1 MTDLLVA
8 AFLYLCL
15 DFIYRVK
22 EEASGAEMAFVF
34 YVLLSDG
41 VFFYMYG
48 VGGVGS
54 CPLIDY

>member
-8 AFLYLCL
+8 AFLYHCL

-41 VFFYMYG
+41 VFSTCTVLAVSG
-48 VGGVGS
+48 VV
-54 CPLIDY
+54 L